1 MTSGPVAS
9 EEEDTETAS
18 HPEHHKHMKV
28 TPFGNGSVHHGNM
41 LHIKM
46 DGPIESIE
54 GAQQPTG
61 FAVKIPGR
69 KSLEAAGPL
78 AARDSRIAA
87 IKVSN
92 DSAGAELT
100 LAFKDGVPHYLVMA
114 KGDTLVIALAPA
126 GDVDKVADKDDKGAR
141 SEKNDKGDKGDKTA
155 HHHKGAHK
163 N

>member
-1 MTSGPVAS
+1 M
-9 EEEDTETAS
+9 
-18 HPEHHKHMKV
+18 
-28 TPFGNGSVHHGNM
+28 TPFGNGPVHHGNV
-41 LHIKM
+41 LHLKM
-46 DGPIESIE
+46 DGAIESIE

-92 DSAGAELT
+92 DGAGAELT
-100 LAFKDGVPHYLVMA
+100 VAFKDGVPNYQVSG
-114 KGDTLVIALAPA
+114 KGDTLVISLAPA
-126 GDVDKVADKDDKGAR
+126 GSMDHTVA
-141 SEKNDKGDKGDKTA
+141 KNDP
-155 HHHKGAHK
+155 KGAHASKHAKHEHKKADK